1 MDNGCLCRL
10 QSEMGRNNNN
20 SGQQHNTNG
29 GRLLRNAIKSSPATA
44 TTMTDYQTL
53 HTRLAQVG
61 QEHLLKFWPELTTD
75 ERSAL
80 ERDINELNLNE
91 IKMYFDRATI
101 SMNENGIKL
110 DDRLQ
115 PIPDDQILSIAR
127 TSEDKLNS
135 YREEGLQQISDGRVA
150 VLLMA
155 GGQGTRLGFD
165 QPKGMYDVG
174 LESHNTLFRIQ
185 AERILKLGQL
195 AEELTGKR
203 GHIVWYI
210 MTSEHTKQPTLAYFE
225 ANNYF
230 GLQEENVLLFEQGSL
245 PCFDYDGR
253 IILDEKH
260 RVSRSP
266 DGNGGIYR
274 AMQVSGI
281 LDDMQQRGIRYLHAH
296 SVDNILIK
304 VADPVFIGYCAQEK
318 ADCAA
323 KVVEK
328 SAPNEAVGVVAIVDG
343 KYQVVEYS
351 EISAKTAEM
360 RNSDG
365 RLTFSAGNICNHFFT
380 ADFLQKIGSTYEREL
395 KLHVAKKK
403 IPFVDNAGKRLTPD
417 KPNGIKIEKFVFDV
431 FEFAEKFVAME
442 VPREEEFSALKNA
455 DAAGKDCPS
464 TARADLHRLHRKYI
478 ENAGG
483 IVHGD
488 ICEIAPS
495 VSYAG
500 ENLAHL
506 VEGKSFSSPVYLRDS
521 LQGHL

>member
-1 MDNGCLCRL
+1 MEN
-10 QSEMGRNNNN
+10 Q
-20 SGQQHNTNG
+20 
-29 GRLLRNAIKSSPATA
+29 LRA
-44 TTMTDYQTL
+44 
-53 HTRLAQVG
+53 RLAQVK
-61 QEHLLKFWPELTTD
+61 QEHLVKFWPELNT
-75 ERSAL
+75 EQRACL
-80 ERDINELNLNE
+80 ARDIAVLNLDE
-91 IKMYFDRATI
+91 IKQYFDRATI
-101 SMNENGIKL
+101 SMNENSVKL

-115 PIPDDQILSIAR
+115 PIPDGKILSIAG
-127 TSEDKLNS
+127 TTEDKLNM
-135 YREEGLQQISDGRVA
+135 YREEGLQQIGNGRVA

-174 LESHNTLFRIQ
+174 LQSHKTLFRIQ
-185 AERILKLGQL
+185 AERILKVEQL
-195 AEELTGKR
+195 AMEVVGKR

-210 MTSEHTKQPTLAYFE
+210 MTSEHTKQPTLDYFA

-230 GLQEENVLLFEQGSL
+230 GLREDQVVLFEQGSL

-253 IILDEKH
+253 VILDEKH

-274 AMQVSGI
+274 AMERSGVLDDIQRRGI
-281 LDDMQQRGIRYLHAH
+281 LYLHAH

-304 VADPVFIGYCAQEK
+304 VADPIFIGYCVKEQ

-328 SAPNEAVGVVAIVDG
+328 SSPNEAVGVVAIVDG

-351 EISAKTAEM
+351 EISATTAEM
-360 RNSDG
+360 RSAKG
-365 RLTFSAGNICNHFFT
+365 RLKFSAGNICNHFFS
-380 ADFLQKIGSTYEREL
+380 AAFLNKIGRTYERQL

-431 FEFAEKFVAME
+431 FEFAEKFVVME
-442 VPREEEFSALKNA
+442 VPRDEEFSALKNA

-478 ENAGG
+478 KDAGG
-483 IVHGD
+483 MVHGE
-488 ICEIAPS
+488 ICEISPL

-500 ENLAHL
+500 ENLARL
-506 VEGKSFSSPVYLRDS
+506 VGGKSFTSPVHLCDPM
-521 LQGHL
+521 QGHL

>member
-1 MDNGCLCRL
+1 
-10 QSEMGRNNNN
+10 
-20 SGQQHNTNG
+20 
-29 GRLLRNAIKSSPATA
+29 
-44 TTMTDYQTL
+44 
-53 HTRLAQVG
+53 
-61 QEHLLKFWPELTTD
+61 
-75 ERSAL
+75 
-80 ERDINELNLNE
+80 
-91 IKMYFDRATI
+91 MYVVCID
-101 SMNENGIKL
+101 IKL
-110 DDRLQ
+110 TFN
-115 PIPDDQILSIAR
+115 A
-127 TSEDKLNS
+127 
-135 YREEGLQQISDGRVA
+135 
-150 VLLMA
+150 
-155 GGQGTRLGFD
+155 GTRLGFD
-165 QPKGMYDVG
+165 KPKGMFDVG
-174 LESHNTLFRIQ
+174 LQSHKTLFRIQ
-185 AERILKLGQL
+185 AERIQKLEKL
-195 AEELTGKR
+195 AEDLTGKR
-203 GHIVWYI
+203 GCIMWYI
-210 MTSEHTKQPTLAYFE
+210 MTSEQTKQPTLEYLQAH
-225 ANNYF
+225 NYF
-230 GLQEENVLLFEQGSL
+230 GLQENQVILFKQGSL

-253 IILDEKH
+253 IILDEKF
-260 RVSRSP
+260 RVSQSP

-274 AMQVSGI
+274 AMHISGI
-281 LDDMQQRGIRYLHAH
+281 LEDMQQRGVLYVHAH

-304 VADPVFIGYCAQEK
+304 VADPVFIGYCVQEK

-380 ADFLQKIGSTYEREL
+380 ADFLEKVGKVYEREL

-403 IPFVDNAGKRLTPD
+403 IPFMDNSGKRLTPD

-431 FEFAEKFVAME
+431 FEFAEKFVVME
-442 VPREEEFSALKNA
+442 VPREGEFSALKNA

-488 ICEIAPS
+488 ICEISPF

-506 VEGKSFSSPVYLRDS
+506 VEGKSFSSPIFLSDS
-521 LQGHL
+521 MQGHL

>member
-1 MDNGCLCRL
+1 
-10 QSEMGRNNNN
+10 MGLN
-20 SGQQHNTNG
+20 SNYSAQKQQHTNF
-29 GRLLRNAIKSSPATA
+29 LPHRNERKA
-44 TTMTDYQTL
+44 TMTDQLNEL
-53 HTRLAQVG
+53 HTRLAQVR
-61 QEHLLKFWPELTTD
+61 QEHLLKFWAELSAD
-75 ERSAL
+75 ERTKLA
-80 ERDINELNLNE
+80 RDIDELCLDE
-91 IKMYFDRATI
+91 IKLYWERATI
-101 SMNENGIKL
+101 SMNANGIKL
-110 DDRLQ
+110 DGRLQ
-115 PIPDDQILSIAR
+115 PIPDGQILSTAR
-127 TSEDKLNS
+127 TTSDKLNA
-135 YREEGLQQISDGRVA
+135 YREEGLQQISHGHVA

-174 LESHNTLFRIQ
+174 LQSRKTLFRIQ
-185 AERILKLGQL
+185 AERILKLEQL
-195 AEELTGKR
+195 AEEMCGRR
-203 GHIVWYI
+203 GRIVWYI
-210 MTSEHTKQPTLAYFE
+210 MTSEHTMQPTLDYLE

-230 GLQEENVLLFEQGSL
+230 GLREENVVLFEQGSL
-245 PCFDYDGR
+245 PCFDNDGR

-274 AMQVSGI
+274 AMQRAGI
-281 LDDMQQRGIRYLHAH
+281 LDDMQQRGILYVHAH

-304 VADPVFIGYCAQEK
+304 VADPIFIGYCVQQQ

-328 SAPNEAVGVVAIVDG
+328 SAPNEAVGVVAIVDN

-360 RNSDG
+360 RNADG

-380 ADFLQKIGSTYEREL
+380 VAFLHKIGSTYERKL

-403 IPFVDNAGKRLTPD
+403 IPFVDNAGIRLTPNQ
-417 KPNGIKIEKFVFDV
+417 PNGIKIEKFVFDV

-442 VPREEEFSALKNA
+442 VPRDEEFSALKNA
-455 DAAGKDCPS
+455 DSAGKDCPS

-483 IVHGD
+483 MVHGE
-488 ICEIAPS
+488 ICEISPF

-500 ENLAHL
+500 ENLVQL
-506 VEGKSFSSPVYLRDS
+506 VGGKSFTGPVYLRES
-521 LQGHL
+521 MQGNL

>member
-1 MDNGCLCRL
+1 AKR
-10 QSEMGRNNNN
+10 S
-20 SGQQHNTNG
+20 
-29 GRLLRNAIKSSPATA
+29 IP
-44 TTMTDYQTL
+44 TMTDYLKL
-53 HTRLAQVG
+53 HTQLAQVG
-61 QEHLLKFWPELTTD
+61 QEHLVKFWPELTDD
-75 ERSAL
+75 ERAIL
-80 ERDINELNLNE
+80 VRDITELDLNE
-91 IKMYFDRATI
+91 IKQYFDRATI

-115 PIPDDQILSIAR
+115 PIADDQILSIAR
-127 TSEDKLNS
+127 TAEDKLNV
-135 YREEGLQQISDGRVA
+135 YREEGLQQISNGHVA

-165 QPKGMYDVG
+165 HPKGMYDVG
-174 LESHNTLFRIQ
+174 LQSGKTLFRIQ
-185 AERILKLGQL
+185 AERIRKLEQL
-195 AEELTGKR
+195 AEQQTGKH

-230 GLQEENVLLFEQGSL
+230 GLREENVLLFEQGSL

-260 RVSRSP
+260 RVARSP

-274 AMQVSGI
+274 AMKNAGI
-281 LDDMQQRGIRYLHAH
+281 LEDMRRRDVRYLHAH

-304 VADPVFIGYCAQEK
+304 VADPVFIGYCVQEQ

-328 SAPNEAVGVVAIVDG
+328 SAPNEAVGVVAMVDG
-343 KYQVVEYS
+343 KHQVVEYS
-351 EISAKTAEM
+351 EISAKTSEM
-360 RNSDG
+360 RNSNG

-380 ADFLQKIGSTYEREL
+380 ADFLHKIGSTFEREL

-442 VPREEEFSALKNA
+442 VLRDEEFSALKNA

-483 IVHGD
+483 LVHGD
-488 ICEIAPS
+488 VCEISPS

-500 ENLAHL
+500 ENLEQL
-506 VEGKSFSSPVYLRDS
+506 VKGKSFSSPVHLRDS
-521 LQGHL
+521 LNGHL

>member
-1 MDNGCLCRL
+1 M
-10 QSEMGRNNNN
+10 
-20 SGQQHNTNG
+20 
-29 GRLLRNAIKSSPATA
+29 
-44 TTMTDYQTL
+44 
-53 HTRLAQVG
+53 
-61 QEHLLKFWPELTTD
+61 F
-75 ERSAL
+75 
-80 ERDINELNLNE
+80 
-91 IKMYFDRATI
+91 
-101 SMNENGIKL
+101 
-110 DDRLQ
+110 
-115 PIPDDQILSIAR
+115 
-127 TSEDKLNS
+127 
-135 YREEGLQQISDGRVA
+135 
-150 VLLMA
+150 
-155 GGQGTRLGFD
+155 
-165 QPKGMYDVG
+165 DVG
-174 LESHNTLFRIQ
+174 LQSHKTLFCIQ
-185 AERILKLGQL
+185 AERIQKLEKL
-195 AEELTGKR
+195 AEDLTGKR
-203 GHIVWYI
+203 GFIMWYI
-210 MTSEHTKQPTLAYFE
+210 MTSEHTKKPTLEYFK

-230 GLQEENVLLFEQGSL
+230 GLQEKHVVVFKQGSL

-253 IILDEKH
+253 IILDEKN

-274 AMQVSGI
+274 AMHDSGI
-281 LDDMQQRGIRYLHAH
+281 LNDMKKLGILYLHAH

-304 VADPVFIGYCAQEK
+304 VADPVFIGYCIQEK

-328 SAPNEAVGVVAIVDG
+328 CASNETVGVVAIVDG

-351 EISAKTAEM
+351 EISSKTAEM

-380 ADFLQKIGSTYEREL
+380 ADFLDKVGKVYEPYL

-403 IPFVDNAGKRLTPD
+403 IPFVDNAGKRLIPD

-431 FEFAEKFVAME
+431 FKFAEKFVVME

-455 DAAGKDCPS
+455 DSAGKDCPS

-488 ICEIAPS
+488 ICEISPF

-500 ENLAHL
+500 ENLKPL
-506 VEGKSFSSPVYLRDS
+506 VEGKSFSSPIYLRDS

>member
-1 MDNGCLCRL
+1 
-10 QSEMGRNNNN
+10 MGRSNNYSAQQQNSN
-20 SGQQHNTNG
+20 SGRLFRNT
-29 GRLLRNAIKSSPATA
+29 IKSTP
-44 TTMTDYQTL
+44 TMTDHLML
-53 HTRLAQVG
+53 HTRLAKVG

-75 ERSAL
+75 ERAAL
-80 ERDINELNLNE
+80 VRDINELNLDE
-91 IKMYFDRATI
+91 IKLYFDRATI

-127 TSEDKLNS
+127 TNEDKLNS
-135 YREEGLQQISDGRVA
+135 YREEGLQQISKGHVA

-174 LESHNTLFRIQ
+174 LQSHKTLFRIQ
-185 AERILKLGQL
+185 AERILKLEQL

-210 MTSEHTKQPTLAYFE
+210 MTSEHTKQPTLEYFE

-230 GLQEENVLLFEQGSL
+230 GLQEKNVLLYEQGSL

-253 IILDEKH
+253 IILDAKH

-274 AMQVSGI
+274 AMQVAGI
-281 LDDMQQRGIRYLHAH
+281 LDDMQQRGVLYLHAH

-304 VADPVFIGYCAQEK
+304 VADPVFIGYCVQEK

-328 SAPNEAVGVVAIVDG
+328 AAPNEAVGVVAIVDG

-380 ADFLQKIGSTYEREL
+380 ADFLHKIGKTFEREL

-442 VPREEEFSALKNA
+442 VPRDEEFSALKNA
-455 DAAGKDCPS
+455 DSAGKDCPS

-483 IVHGD
+483 MVHGD
-488 ICEIAPS
+488 ICEISPF

-500 ENLAHL
+500 ENLAQL
-506 VEGKSFSSPVYLRDS
+506 VEGKSFSSPVYLCDS
-521 LQGHL
+521 MQGHL

>member
-1 MDNGCLCRL
+1 
-10 QSEMGRNNNN
+10 
-20 SGQQHNTNG
+20 
-29 GRLLRNAIKSSPATA
+29 
-44 TTMTDYQTL
+44 MTDYLAL
-53 HTRLAQVG
+53 HARLAQVG
-61 QEHLLKFWPELTTD
+61 QEHLLKFWPDITAD
-75 ERSAL
+75 ERADL
-80 ERDINELNLNE
+80 VRDIEELNLDE
-91 IKMYFDRATI
+91 IKLYFDRATV
-101 SMNENGIKL
+101 SLNENGIKL

-115 PIPDDQILSIAR
+115 PIPEGKVISIAR
-127 TSEDKLNS
+127 TSPERLS
-135 YREEGLQQISDGRVA
+135 AYRSEGLRHISNGHVA

-174 LESHNTLFRIQ
+174 LQSHKTLFRIQ
-185 AERILKLGQL
+185 AERILKLQEL
-195 AEELTGKR
+195 AEEMHSKR
-203 GHIVWYI
+203 GNIMWYI
-210 MTSEHTKQPTLAYFE
+210 MTSEHTVQPTYDYFV
-225 ANNYF
+225 ANNFF
-230 GLQEENVLLFEQGSL
+230 GLEPNNVLLFEQGSL
-245 PCFDYDGR
+245 PCFEYDGR

-260 RVSRSP
+260 RVARAP

-274 AMQVSGI
+274 AMLRQGV
-281 LDDMQQRGIRYLHAH
+281 LEDMQQRGILYLHAH

-304 VADPVFIGYCAQEK
+304 VADPVFIGFCAQEK

-328 SAPNEAVGVVAIVDG
+328 SHPNEAVGVVAIVDG

-380 ADFLQKIGSTYEREL
+380 ADFLQRIGKTYEREL

-403 IPFVDNAGKRLTPD
+403 IPFVDNAGKRLTPE

-431 FEFAEKFVAME
+431 FEFAQKFVAME
-442 VPREEEFSALKNA
+442 VPRDEEFSALKNA

-464 TARADLHRLHRKYI
+464 TARADLHRLHKKYI
-478 ENAGG
+478 ESAGG

-488 ICEIAPS
+488 VCEISPFI
-495 VSYAG
+495 SYAG
-500 ENLAHL
+500 ENLASL
-506 VEGKSFSSPVYLRDS
+506 VEGKSFTSPVYLRHSRDP
-521 LQGHL
+521 LHGHL